1 MSDISS
7 KNAPQDNKWG
17 IVDFI
22 QACEDYSGD
31 EKRSVVFDAQG
42 ITSYHTRGE
51 RPHTYPV
58 DRILGGEEVP
68 HVDGP
73 EDAFFSVQELIR
85 YVREHDIEVEVPGWA
100 GNGMGDAFDLLTP
113 LGTCLVKMKAVIPP
127 PPEPKFVDLKIVAK
141 GMRLC
146 DCVLH
151 GQWGCDTCEDRGVTV
166 SICGCRRQRPN
177 VCLGCYGEGGRA
189 SEEDLNLLSS
199 VVFAK
204 REVLFGRPK
213 PTAALLKKCQEDEE
227 FRKRLNK
234 LLQFLEIEWV
244 SQWAD
249 AWLKESEKS
258 ASCQLQRLL
267 LHKLLEFE
275 EEEWLHEFF

>member
-17 IVDFI
+17 IEEFI
-22 QACEDYSGD
+22 KACEDYSGD

-58 DRILGGEEVP
+58 DRILGGEEIP
-68 HVDGP
+68 HVDGS
-73 EDAFFSVQELIR
+73 EDTFFSVQELIR

-113 LGTCLVKMKAVIPP
+113 LGTCLVEMKAVIP
-127 PPEPKFVDLKIVAK
+127 EVQVVDLEVAAR
-141 GMRLC
+141 GMYLC
-146 DCVLH
+146 SCARH
-151 GQWGCDTCEDRGVTV
+151 GKWGCENCHGRGILLQICSCRSCRNGRMCSTDQV
-166 SICGCRRQRPN
+166 SK
-177 VCLGCYGEGGRA
+177 
-189 SEEDLNLLSS
+189 EDLDLMSS

-204 REVLFGRPK
+204 REALFGRWK
-213 PTAALLKKCQEDEE
+213 PTARLLHRCREDDGLRER
-227 FRKRLNK
+227 FNQ
-234 LLQFLEIEWV
+234 LLQMLGADWV
-244 SQWAD
+244 FQWTQ
-249 AWLKESEKS
+249 AWLKEHS
-258 ASCQLQRLL
+258 ARCQLERLL